1 MLTSPVFLKKHTLEL
16 SQVCPSQSFSVR
28 STHTALQSL
37 CVCVCARVWGSWGVG
52 HCSDICLLTTP
63 ALRASGQDNC

>member
-28 STHTALQSL
+28 STHKALQSL
-37 CVCVCARVWGSWGVG
+37 CVCVCVCARVGVVG
-52 HCSDICLLTTP
+52 GG
-63 ALRASGQDNC
+63 ALQ